1 MKQNNSLVTIEKN
14 NKSNISVNVGVLD
27 ELSCDNIRRNYN
39 EVSMLENE
47 FTDRLEY
54 SKDVLTKKLLPKQL
68 QSDFNIVPRLSNG
81 TVEYETKAITPDAYE
96 KFPMKTTFTMQFKNV
111 EEAKKF
117 RENGIE
123 NLQKQANLSQH
134 PVEIP
139 NITNIK
145 DFIGDFE
152 NPVAYSTKHGSE
164 GIKLFICPRPLPPAQ
179 KYSIEIFN
187 ENMSFKVTSFL
198 RLLRYD
204 DNEVVLTN
212 KESIDEPFDITIKLL
227 DIKRIEEEEQYQGK
241 FNITISL
248 REKYYNNCEV
258 NMEMMKYKFLIEDA
272 RNHILI
278 DNIDVNANIFSFE
291 NCGKTTY
298 KKSDYKKFD
307 KIINLIDKVI
317 YISKLKGI
325 KIDFDIDYFIKNE
338 DFINLIYNEMN
349 NRNYKIKKSMTCCFL
364 LDQKE
369 DIDEWYKNN
378 GKLCFCSTL
387 DNLELFGTDIHFK
400 DNQLIMYNCTI
411 LDCINKGKNIELK
424 LESSNIEFKII
435 NNK

>member
-1 MKQNNSLVTIEKN
+1 
-14 NKSNISVNVGVLD
+14 
-27 ELSCDNIRRNYN
+27 
-39 EVSMLENE
+39 
-47 FTDRLEY
+47 
-54 SKDVLTKKLLPKQL
+54 
-68 QSDFNIVPRLSNG
+68 
-81 TVEYETKAITPDAYE
+81 
-96 KFPMKTTFTMQFKNV
+96 MQFKNV

-123 NLQKQANLSQH
+123 NLQKQANISQH

-187 ENMSFKVTSFL
+187 ESMSYKITSFL

-212 KESIDEPFDITIKLL
+212 KESIDEPFDVTIKLL
-227 DIKRIEEEEQYQGK
+227 DIKKIEEDEHYQGK

-258 NMEMMKYKFLIEDA
+258 NKEMMKYRFLIEDSK
-272 RNHILI
+272 NHILI
-278 DNIDVNANIFSFE
+278 DNIDANANIFSFK
-291 NCGKTTY
+291 NCGKRVY

-307 KIINLIDKVI
+307 RIIELIDKVI
-317 YISKLKGI
+317 YISKLKDI
-325 KIDFDIDYFIKNE
+325 KIDFDIDYFIKKD
-338 DFINLIYNEMN
+338 DFINLIYNEIN
-349 NRNYKIKKSMTCCFL
+349 NRNYKIKKSMTCCL
-364 LDQKE
+364 
-369 DIDEWYKNN
+369 Y
-378 GKLCFCSTL
+378 
-387 DNLELFGTDIHFK
+387 
-400 DNQLIMYNCTI
+400 
-411 LDCINKGKNIELK
+411 
-424 LESSNIEFKII
+424 
-435 NNK
+435 